1 MSAPITTTIATTVS
15 DVAAEPHITDAE
27 RDVAELIESGT
38 TVTVERADGK
48 TATGTLAPHP
58 TDPDLVKVVTGRRG
72 RPFTFHPIDLVRITT
87 EQ

>member
-1 MSAPITTTIATTVS
+1 MSTPITTTIATTV
-15 DVAAEPHITDAE
+15 AEPHITDAE
-27 RDVAELIESGT
+27 RDVAELIENGT

>member
-15 DVAAEPHITDAE
+15 DVAEPHITDAE
-27 RDVAELIESGT
+27 RDVAELIENGA
-38 TVTVERADGK
+38 TVTVTRADGK
-48 TATGTLAPHP
+48 SATGTLAPHP

-72 RPFTFHPIDLVRITT
+72 RPFTFHPIDLVQITT